1 MELSQREK
9 PVRVKMD
16 SDLLKVRCCGIYH
29 PVSRV
34 VATLT
39 SPTYSLKKQIRA
51 GVLRLSVTHED
62 MARAIVTKPRWW
74 LILIGLAIVLAGG
87 FLAQSVRTADGTIVR
102 DIRFKGTDG
111 TVMSALLYVPKN
123 ATPATPAPGILAVH
137 GYINSRETQDGFAI
151 EFARRGYVVLS
162 LDQTGHGYSQGAAF
176 SNGFGGPDGLK
187 YLRSLP
193 MVDVRQIGLEGHS
206 MGGWTVLAAAAAM
219 PTAYTSMVLEGS
231 STGAPFAQEGS
242 PNWPRNV
249 AVVFS
254 RYDEFSNLMWGVARA
269 QDVASSSKLQTLF
282 GTRAPVVENRL
293 YGTIADGTARKL
305 YQPATTHPGD
315 HASTAAIGNAI
326 DWFATTLTGGT
337 AKPASDQIWYWK
349 EVGTGIG
356 LVGFVVIMLGAFDAL
371 VRLPLFASVK
381 GAPDPAS
388 EKRDGAWWKRFA
400 LNTVLPAL
408 LFFPTFIAAY
418 ILLPGSHW
426 LPQAVTTQI
435 TLWALTSAGLSLLIG
450 RLLRQSAGTHQSD
463 WFKSILLALATVA
476 AGYAALLLVDQLFQT
491 DFRLWVVAVKL
502 PSASQWAIAAI
513 YVVPITLAFLV
524 TTRSLANAS
533 VRSDTIEG
541 RYIAAICTLTTGF
554 IVMLSVIY
562 GLLFTTGSLITAF
575 DPLSTVIAIQFVP
588 VLIAV
593 AIIAVFTWQ
602 RTGSYRSGGLIAGIL
617 VTLYAVAG
625 TATQI

>member
-1 MELSQREK
+1 MLDQDVIHGTPPKS
-9 PVRVKMD
+9 
-16 SDLLKVRCCGIYH
+16 
-29 PVSRV
+29 
-34 VATLT
+34 
-39 SPTYSLKKQIRA
+39 
-51 GVLRLSVTHED
+51 
-62 MARAIVTKPRWW
+62 RWW
-74 LILIGLAIVLAGG
+74 LILVGLAIVLAGA
-87 FLAQSVRTADGTIVR
+87 FLAQSVRTADGTTVR
-102 DIRFKGTDG
+102 DIRFKGTNG
-111 TVMSALLYVPKN
+111 TVMSALLYIPKN

-219 PTAYTSMVLEGS
+219 PAGYSSMVLEGS

-242 PNWPRNV
+242 PTWPRNV

-254 RYDEFSNLMWGVARA
+254 RYDEFSKLMWGTDRA
-269 QDVASSSKLQTLF
+269 QDVAASSKLQTLF
-282 GTRAPVVENRL
+282 GTRAPVMENRL

-326 DWFATTLTGGT
+326 DWFANTLTGGMP
-337 AKPASDQIWYWK
+337 KPPSDQIWYWK
-349 EVGTGIG
+349 EVGTGVG
-356 LVGFVVIMLGAFDAL
+356 LVGFVMIMLGAFDAL
-371 VRLPLFASVK
+371 VRLPVFASVK
-381 GAPDPAS
+381 GEPIAAAAD
-388 EKRDGAWWKRFA
+388 RDGTWWKGFV
-400 LNTVLPAL
+400 LNTGLPAL

-418 ILLPGSHW
+418 LLLPATHW

-435 TLWALTSAGLSLLIG
+435 TLWALASAGLSLLIG
-450 RLLRQSAGTHQSD
+450 RFVGHQTGTHQSG
-463 WFKSILLALATVA
+463 WSKSVLLALATVA
-476 AGYAALLLVDQLFQT
+476 SGYAALLLVGQLFQT
-491 DFRLWVVAVKL
+491 DFRLWVVAVKI

-513 YVVPITLAFLV
+513 YLVPLTLAFLV
-524 TTRSLANAS
+524 TTKSLADTT
-533 VRSDTIEG
+533 VRGDSAAL
-541 RYIAAICTLTTGF
+541 RYTTAILTLTTGF
-554 IVMLSVIY
+554 IVMLGIIY
-562 GLLFTTGSLITAF
+562 GVLFMTGSLITAF

-593 AIIAVFTWQ
+593 AIIAIFTWQ
-602 RTGSYRSGGLIAGIL
+602 RTSSYRPGGLIAGIL